1 MRLENKNTIVT
12 GATGGIGFATVSR
25 FLDEGANV
33 MMVGRNTK
41 KLVDAFE
48 ELGKPKKLS
57 YFVAEATDEQAVKS
71 SVDKTFETF
80 GSVDVV
86 IANAGTEEL
95 CNL

>member
-41 KLVDAFE
+41 KLIDAFE

-57 YFVAEATDEQAVKS
+57 YSFIQEQIHLDVQPKPVILEIITKS
-71 SVDKTFETF
+71 YNPLVL
-80 GSVDVV
+80 
-86 IANAGTEEL
+86 N
-95 CNL
+95 